1 MSYIL
6 DALRRADAERERG
19 RAPDLHAQPPR
30 PTADGLDTVAR
41 VRSWAWLAGGLVV
54 GVALAAWFVGAARDE
69 RANAPPKATVDVAEP
84 GAPALAPPAAAPAAS
99 VAPMR
104 PVPLVPPVEPS
115 AEARVTAPAPA
126 LPPLPRPVVTPVP
139 TPARASATPR
149 EGATADAPPPALIE
163 LPESMR
169 RELPPLRVGGSVYSE
184 QPAARL
190 LILDGR
196 VLREGERLQ
205 PDLVVERIGA
215 RDAVLRYRDRAF
227 TLAY

>member
-6 DALRRADAERERG
+6 EALRRADAERERG
-19 RAPDLHAQPPR
+19 RAPDLHARPQPAAIEVGPARAR
-30 PTADGLDTVAR
+30 PLV
-41 VRSWAWLAGGLVV
+41 WLVGGLAVGAVV
-54 GVALAAWFVGAARDE
+54 AAWYVGSGRDE
-69 RANAPPKATVDVAEP
+69 RAATTPAPNAAGPEAGAATTTA
-84 GAPALAPPAAAPAAS
+84 APALVSPTASAAPTPPDAPVAPPAETHSSSTLPAL
-99 VAPMR
+99 PPR
-104 PVPLVPPVEPS
+104 PLVPP
-115 AEARVTAPAPA
+115 PA
-126 LPPLPRPVVTPVP
+126 
-139 TPARASATPR
+139 ATPDR
-149 EGATADAPPPALIE
+149 AAATLRAGVAVDASPPALGE

-196 VLREGERLQ
+196 VLREGEWLQ
-205 PDLVVERIGA
+205 PDLVVERIGV